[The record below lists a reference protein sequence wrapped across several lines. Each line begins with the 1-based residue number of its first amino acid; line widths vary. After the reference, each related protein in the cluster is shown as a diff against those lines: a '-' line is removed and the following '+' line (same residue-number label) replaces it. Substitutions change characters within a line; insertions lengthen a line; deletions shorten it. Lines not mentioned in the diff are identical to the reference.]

1 MNPSPFLSTTLLRRT
16 TPFSPRTFSIT
27 LLLPILAVIR
37 PMRPSQVNLFSLFS
51 LFSQVNLIR
60 RLLSRAL
67 SRTLRASR
75 MLLLHNQV
83 LSRTLLLHSPV
94 SLTRRLLS
102 PVNLIL
108 LLLSRVLSRTL
119 LRHSPVNLTL
129 LRHHNRA
136 SRTRPL
142 LSSRTLSRTL
152 RVNLTR
158 PLLPS
163 RALSRTRPL
172 LPSRAL
178 NPTDLVSRML
188 LRHHQV
194 RSLTLPRHHLA
205 AITILPHPRLNSTPL
220 ATTTRTLLRPIVTV
234 LCCNKPRLL
243 NCFHHKLS
251 ELLLVYLA
259 IAVRV
264 RRLDHLLQLLFL
276 HIDTQLTCDFL
287 QIV

>member
-1 MNPSPFLSTTLLRRT
+1 MNPSPFLSTTLLRHT
-16 TPFSPRTFSIT
+16 TILSPRTFSIT
-27 LLLPILAVIR
+27 LLLPILAAIR

-51 LFSQVNLIR
+51 LFSRVNLIR

-67 SRTLRASR
+67 SRTLRA
-75 MLLLHNQV
+75 
-83 LSRTLLLHSPV
+83 SRTLLLHSPV

-163 RALSRTRPL
+163 RV
-172 LPSRAL
+172 L

-194 RSLTLPRHHLA
+194 RSLTLPRHHLAAITTLPRHHLA

>member
-16 TPFSPRTFSIT
+16 TSLSPRTFSIT

-37 PMRPSQVNLFSLFS
+37 PMRPSQVSLFSLFS

-163 RALSRTRPL
+163 RV
-172 LPSRAL
+172 L

-194 RSLTLPRHHLA
+194 RSLTLPRHHQVRSLTLPRHHLA
-205 AITILPHPRLNSTPL
+205 AITTLPHPRLNSTPL

>member
-16 TPFSPRTFSIT
+16 TPLSPRTFSIT

-163 RALSRTRPL
+163 RAL
-172 LPSRAL
+172 

>member
-1 MNPSPFLSTTLLRRT
+1 
-16 TPFSPRTFSIT
+16 
-27 LLLPILAVIR
+27 
-37 PMRPSQVNLFSLFS
+37 MRPSQVNLFSLFS

-60 RLLSRAL
+60 RLLSRVL
-67 SRTLRASR
+67 NRTLRASR
-75 MLLLHNQV
+75 MLLRH
-83 LSRTLLLHSPV
+83 SRV

-102 PVNLIL
+102 
-108 LLLSRVLSRTL
+108 RVLNLTDPVSRTL
-119 LRHSPVNLTL
+119 LRHSRASLTL
-129 LRHHNRA
+129 LRHHLA
-136 SRTRPL
+136 SR
-142 LSSRTLSRTL
+142 
-152 RVNLTR
+152 TR

-163 RALSRTRPL
+163 RALSRTL
-172 LPSRAL
+172 LPSRVL
-178 NPTDLVSRML
+178 NPTDPVSRML
-188 LRHHQV
+188 LRHHQVRSLTLPRHHQV

-220 ATTTRTLLRPIVTV
+220 AATTRTLLRPIVTV

>member
-16 TPFSPRTFSIT
+16 TPLSPRTFSIT

-163 RALSRTRPL
+163 RV
-172 LPSRAL
+172 L

-188 LRHHQV
+188 LRHHQVRSLTLPRHHQV

>member
-16 TPFSPRTFSIT
+16 TPLSPRTFSIT

-37 PMRPSQVNLFSLFS
+37 PMRPSLFSLFS

-163 RALSRTRPL
+163 RV
-172 LPSRAL
+172 L

-251 ELLLVYLA
+251 KLLLVYLA

>member
-1 MNPSPFLSTTLLRRT
+1 MNPSPFLSTTLFRRT
-16 TPFSPRTFSIT
+16 TPLSPRTFSIT

-37 PMRPSQVNLFSLFS
+37 PMRPSLFSLFS

-67 SRTLRASR
+67 NLTD
-75 MLLLHNQV
+75 
-83 LSRTLLLHSPV
+83 PV
-94 SLTRRLLS
+94 SHT
-102 PVNLIL
+102 L
-108 LLLSRVLSRTL
+108 LLLSRVLNRTL
-119 LRHSPVNLTL
+119 LLNSRASLML
-129 LRHHNRA
+129 LRHHMA
-136 SRTRPL
+136 SR
-142 LSSRTLSRTL
+142 
-152 RVNLTR
+152 TR

-163 RALSRTRPL
+163 RALSRTLRVSRTL
-172 LPSRAL
+172 LPHNQVL